1 MNVNAVD
8 DRFTAPRIN
17 FRANR
22 IGEQRLR
29 CGMVKARR
37 RLSRPELD
45 TERARERLRALIE
58 QGRQYL
64 IPARECPNFS
74 ETYREKVVKYI
85 NEVSR
90 SGCPQS
96 QGPYP

>member
-1 MNVNAVD
+1 M
-8 DRFTAPRIN
+8 
-17 FRANR
+17 
-22 IGEQRLR
+22 
-29 CGMVKARR
+29 MRR
-37 RLSRPELD
+37 RLSRTAPD
-45 TERARERLRALIE
+45 TARARERLRVLIE

-64 IPARECPNFS
+64 IPAGECPNFL

-96 QGPYP
+96 QGPYS

>member
-1 MNVNAVD
+1 M
-8 DRFTAPRIN
+8 
-17 FRANR
+17 
-22 IGEQRLR
+22 
-29 CGMVKARR
+29 MRR
-37 RLSRPELD
+37 RLSRTAPD
-45 TERARERLRALIE
+45 TARARERLRVLIE

-64 IPARECPNFS
+64 IPAQLLKHSCPNFS

>member
-1 MNVNAVD
+1 M
-8 DRFTAPRIN
+8 
-17 FRANR
+17 
-22 IGEQRLR
+22 
-29 CGMVKARR
+29 MRR
-37 RLSRPELD
+37 RLSRTAPD
-45 TERARERLRALIE
+45 TARARERLRVLIGE

-64 IPARECPNFS
+64 IPALRSPNFS

>member
-1 MNVNAVD
+1 MRLMTDLPRHESTFV
-8 DRFTAPRIN
+8 RTAS
-17 FRANR
+17 
-22 IGEQRLR
+22 GEQRLR
-29 CGMVKARR
+29 CGMVKARE
-37 RLSRPELD
+37 SRPELD

>member
-1 MNVNAVD
+1 M
-8 DRFTAPRIN
+8 
-17 FRANR
+17 
-22 IGEQRLR
+22 
-29 CGMVKARR
+29 MRR
-37 RLSRPELD
+37 RLSRTAPD
-45 TERARERLRALIE
+45 TARARERLRVLIE

-64 IPARECPNFS
+64 IPAGECPNFS

-90 SGCPQS
+90 SGCPHS